1 MRRSLATA
9 GVLSMFAAA
18 CSDPAPRPVP
28 AKLAFTQQVSSGT
41 AGSPFAVVVAIQDAN
56 GGTVGDATSP
66 VIVAFTTGG
75 SSTGTRALG
84 GTLTRNAVAGVATF
98 NDLTIDR
105 AGGHVLAATSGALTA
120 AQSAVIA
127 IAAGAP
133 TTHTIHAGNNQFA
146 LPSGDVMV
154 KPAVRIADAFGNPIA
169 GISVTFEVASGGGS
183 ITGATQTT
191 GVDGI
196 ATVGSWTLGAS
207 GTNTLNATVSGPSLA
222 PATFSARVSTVFI
235 NSISPAVLSPGVTA
249 TITGSGFSA
258 TAADNVMYIES
269 TPVTVTSST
278 PTSITFTVP
287 ALVCEAT
294 HEGTLQLSVLGEPA
308 AKAHTIQAATQRALG
323 VGESLIISN
332 VDEARCNELTR
343 QGGLYYVSVFN
354 TNRVY
359 SPSGAQFELRGAPA
373 TGPAAGVQSAVAQPR
388 LDLRHSAQV
397 VQQRPV
403 DEGERLHERILEEN
417 IRLLQARAPELR
429 RASTMRGLR
438 AAPSKAYAVGDMQL
452 VRLPNV
458 NTNFCSQYFE
468 INTRV
473 AYAGTRAII
482 LEDVNNQLYNQ
493 IDTTWDAIGQE
504 FDNTMFGILETNFG
518 NPLAMDALTDNNGKV
533 IMVFSRA
540 FNDNFPTLGGFVVT
554 CDFSPRNTTNN
565 ASSNFGE
572 YFYAR
577 TPIIAGTLGGSNNTP
592 PNWQW
597 SMRSTII
604 HEVKHI
610 LSFGERIKANT
621 CCEQSWLEESTARL
635 SEEMYERANYL
646 FAQRAN
652 IPYGNSGDQRGP
664 WCGVRAC
671 NGKPRGFAR
680 IFEDLNLNWYRVP
693 DSYSP
698 IGRTS
703 QSDFS
708 FYNTAWSLL
717 RWSIDHSAMAEAD
730 FIKALVQ
737 GPESGIGNLEART
750 GRNFADML
758 PEWTLAMVL
767 DDYPGLTVANARLR
781 QPSWNLPNLMQG
793 MNADFPSTFTATPFN
808 PSNRAFGTFSVLG
821 QVVPGTA
828 SFLSVGGGAQTAKQ
842 LIELKAVFSPDAA
855 PAELRLSIVR
865 IQ

>member
-1 MRRSLATA
+1 
-9 GVLSMFAAA
+9 MFAPA

-28 AKLAFTQQVSSGT
+28 AKLAFTQQVSSST

-66 VIVAFTTGG
+66 VTVAFTTGG

-127 IAAGAP
+127 INAGAP

-146 LPSGDVMV
+146 GPSGDVAV
-154 KPAVRIADAFGNPIA
+154 KPAVRIADAFDNPVA

-191 GVDGI
+191 DADGI

-222 PATFSARVSTVFI
+222 PATFSARVSTVVI
-235 NSISPAVLSPGVTA
+235 NSIFPAILSPGVTA

-258 TAADNVMYIES
+258 TAADNVTYIES

-294 HEGTLQLSVLGEPA
+294 HEGMVQLTVLGEPA
-308 AKAHTIQAATQRALG
+308 TKTHTIQAATQRTLG
-323 VGESLIISN
+323 VGETLIISN
-332 VDEARCNELTR
+332 VDETRCNELSR

-359 SPSGAQFELRGAPA
+359 SSVGAQFELRGAPA
-373 TGPAAGVQSAVAQPR
+373 TGPAAGAPSAIAQPR
-388 LDLRHSAQV
+388 LDLRYLTRVAQ
-397 VQQRPV
+397 QLPV

-417 IRLLQARAPELR
+417 IRMLQARAPELR
-429 RASTMRGLR
+429 RASAMRGLR

-452 VRLPNV
+452 VRLPNINV
-458 NTNFCSQYFE
+458 NPGFCSQHFE

-493 IDTTWDAIGQE
+493 IDTTWAAIGQE

-518 NPLAMDALTDNNGKV
+518 NPLAMDAATDNNGKV

-540 FNDNFPTLGGFVVT
+540 FNDNFNLGGFVVT
-554 CDFSPRNTTNN
+554 CDFFPRGTTSNQ
-565 ASSNFGE
+565 SSNFGE

-577 TPIIAGTLGGSNNTP
+577 TPTAAGTLGGSLNTP
-592 PNWQW
+592 PNWLW

-610 LSFGERIKANT
+610 LSFGERLRVGT
-621 CCEQSWLEESTARL
+621 CCEESWLEESTARL
-635 SEEMYERANYL
+635 SEEMYERANYS

-652 IPYGNSGDQRGP
+652 IPYGNSGDPRGP

-680 IFEDLNLNWYRVP
+680 IFEDLNLNWYRVT
-693 DSYSP
+693 DSFSP
-698 IGRTS
+698 LGRVS
-703 QSDFS
+703 SSDFS

-717 RWSIDHSAMAEAD
+717 RWTIDHSAMTEAD

-737 GPESGIGNLEART
+737 GPASGLENLEART
-750 GRNFADML
+750 GRNFGDML
-758 PEWTLAMVL
+758 PEWTFAMVL
-767 DDYPGLTVANARLR
+767 DDLPGLTFANTRLR

-793 MNADFPSTFTATPFN
+793 AGTDFPQAYSTAPFN
-808 PSNRAFGTFSVLG
+808 PANRTFGTFSVLG

-828 SFLSVGGGAQTAKQ
+828 SFLSVGGIQSAKQ
-842 LIELKAVFSPDAA
+842 LIELKAAFGTDAA
-855 PAELRLSIVR
+855 PAELRLGIVR
-865 IQ
+865 LQ